1 MERSSFQ
8 DDNEENHSSSD
19 IGVNAY
25 GSIVAPDEEP
35 ESMETDEL
43 EVIFRF
49 RTSMNHDECWKRFLA
64 RSVITLLGVFL
75 SMTIHI
81 S

>member
-8 DDNEENHSSSD
+8 EDNEENHSSSD

-43 EVIFRF
+43 EKIFRF
-49 RTSMNHDECWKRFLA
+49 RTSMNHDEC
-64 RSVITLLGVFL
+64 
-75 SMTIHI
+75 
-81 S
+81 

>member
-1 MERSSFQ
+1 MERSSFR

-35 ESMETDEL
+35 ESMETDEP

-49 RTSMNHDECWKRFLA
+49 RTSINHDEC
-64 RSVITLLGVFL
+64 
-75 SMTIHI
+75 
-81 S
+81 